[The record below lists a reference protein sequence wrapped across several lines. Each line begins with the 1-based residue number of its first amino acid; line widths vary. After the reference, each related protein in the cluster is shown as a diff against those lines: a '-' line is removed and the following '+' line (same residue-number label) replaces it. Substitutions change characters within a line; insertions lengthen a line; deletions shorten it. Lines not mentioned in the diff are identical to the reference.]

1 MGGVRATLGDIL
13 CGAGIYVLLQGNYHG
28 ELLYLWASYCSFL
41 EPNWWEILQ
50 HKEHSNREVFLDVHE
65 AVPEGVSVVQC

>member
-28 ELLYLWASYCSFL
+28 ELLYL
-41 EPNWWEILQ
+41 
-50 HKEHSNREVFLDVHE
+50 
-65 AVPEGVSVVQC
+65 